1 MNRNDLKKKL
11 ERFIKELKYEEK
23 SSRTLSQYKHAC
35 NLFIESIDH
44 ENDITKD
51 DVMDFKAKIIDE
63 YKPSSVKNFITS
75 LNKFLHYCEFGTFD
89 RTKDKKSDLEVK
101 QVKIQ
106 HVSSIENVLEP
117 QEFKR
122 LVRFAKKIGQKDM
135 YLIMK
140 IFAYTGI
147 REQELKEFTVE
158 NIKKSVI
165 KINSKGT
172 LREIVLR
179 GDLHREIKKY
189 VKEEKI
195 ESGYIFRGVRDET
208 KLISAKTIWWRL
220 KKLAGMAKIK
230 KAKVHAHSFRHL
242 FTLQCQEQ
250 GMTVE
255 EIADILGHKSTET
268 TRIYLRSTTK
278 MKKEKLEKLK
288 Y

>member
-1 MNRNDLKKKL
+1 MNKNDLERKL
-11 ERFIKELKYEEK
+11 NTFINELKYEEK
-23 SSRTLSQYKHAC
+23 SARTLNQYKHAC
-35 NLFIESIDH
+35 TLFIKSIGH

-51 DVMDFKAKIIDE
+51 DVMEFKSKIVEE
-63 YKPSSVKNFITS
+63 YKPASVKNFITA
-75 LNKFLHYCEFGTFD
+75 LNKFLCYCEHETLE
-89 RTKDKKSDLEVK
+89 RKNKKSKLEVK

-106 HVSSIENVLEP
+106 HASSIEDVLEP

-122 LVRFAKKIGQKDM
+122 LLRHAKKIGQMDM

-158 NIKKSVI
+158 STQKNVI
-165 KINSKGT
+165 KVNSKGT
-172 LREIVLR
+172 LREIILR
-179 GDLHREIKKY
+179 NDLKREIKKY
-189 VKEEKI
+189 IKDKKI
-195 ESGYIFRGVRDET
+195 ESGYIFRGVRDES

-220 KKLAGMAKIK
+220 KKIAGVAKIK
-230 KAKVHAHSFRHL
+230 KSKVHAHSFRHL

-278 MKKEKLEKLK
+278 MKKEKLERLK